1 MIGYE
6 HTVFASRAGT
16 IVGTGVGRPRSFR
29 VLDSSGLDLTPQPRV
44 DLGTAF
50 SVLAQTSSAQSGQGW
65 HQLSQ
70 AQAAPIR

>member
-1 MIGYE
+1 VIGYE
-6 HTVFASRAGT
+6 HTVFATRSGT

-29 VLDSSGLDLTPQPRV
+29 VLDNSGLDLTPEPRV

-50 SVLAQTSSAQSGQGW
+50 SVLAQTSSARSGQGW
-65 HQLSQ
+65 HQPPP